1 MADARPAA
9 AAPGSLRRTLLLYL
23 GALLAVF
30 AVALLFAARDYGQRA
45 ANRSYDHLL
54 ASSALSIADSVAL
67 ADGQWQ
73 VDLPYAALD
82 LLAMAPEDRVFYRVA
97 DSRGTLITGY
107 GDLPV
112 PPRRPGSQPQ
122 FFDARYS
129 GETVRFVVVGRSF
142 AAASAQGEVLVQV
155 GQTRR
160 AREAVAQDMVN
171 RSLLAIGVLSGLLLA
186 LVAFGVHRAF
196 RPLVRVERELS
207 RREPSDLKP
216 LDARVPREMDQMV
229 AALNRF
235 MERLSSSNET
245 LRAFMA
251 EAAHQ
256 MRTPLAALRAQ
267 GGQRGTHLVRGFRH
281 ERAQGL
287 VAARQPL
294 HEAVQR
300 RHHLVHLT
308 GHTCIQ
314 RLQVRRFT
322 AREFAFHPHQWPEC
336 TVYTEGDQRQQQT
349 GQHTDR
355 QQRPVDHVLRHRLAR
370 APGLADLHQHLALR
384 GRSSEAAAHHHE
396 AHGLTAVARIEELRL
411 ASRAPGW
418 HRQVAV
424 ASDQRAATVRDAVEH
439 PVLRRHRQQV
449 ERRVRQVDLPLAI
462 GQRHRIG
469 DGQCRGRQQVIVG
482 AVGRTLAVV
491 ACGKQQG
498 DCEHRQQRTQ
508 IQQQGPPQ
516 RTRRGRCRAR
526 VSHRCPRLRR
536 EPRASN
542 RRRARS

>member
-1 MADARPAA
+1 MADARTAN

-30 AVALLFAARDYGQRA
+30 AVALLFAARGYGQRA

-54 ASSALSIADSVAL
+54 VSSALSIADSVAL
-67 ADGQWQ
+67 VDGQWQ

-97 DSRGTLITGY
+97 DSRGNLITGY
-107 GDLPV
+107 GDLPA
-112 PPRRPGSQPQ
+112 PPRRPGPQPQ
-122 FFDARYS
+122 LFDAAYS

-142 AAASAQGEVLVQV
+142 AAASAQGEVQVQV

-171 RSLLAIGVLSGLLLA
+171 RALLAIGVLSGLLLA

-267 GGQRGTHLVRGFRH
+267 AQLALDDDDPEDMRRSLQAIERNATHMSRLLNQLLSDASVIHRSHLQRFAAVDLAETVHQALHEALPQAGPAPRVQLAMTAEPVQVQVHGDALLLREAIKNLVDNALKYGGDGPLQIALTVEGGQAVLTIADHGAGIAAADAERVFERFARGEGAPSGGAGLGLAIVKRVVDSHGGRIDLSNRPQG
-281 ERAQGL
+281 GL
-287 VAARQPL
+287 VA
-294 HEAVQR
+294 
-300 RHHLVHLT
+300 T
-308 GHTCIQ
+308 I
-314 RLQVRRFT
+314 RL
-322 AREFAFHPHQWPEC
+322 P
-336 TVYTEGDQRQQQT
+336 
-349 GQHTDR
+349 
-355 QQRPVDHVLRHRLAR
+355 
-370 APGLADLHQHLALR
+370 
-384 GRSSEAAAHHHE
+384 RSS
-396 AHGLTAVARIEELRL
+396 
-411 ASRAPGW
+411 P
-418 HRQVAV
+418 
-424 ASDQRAATVRDAVEH
+424 
-439 PVLRRHRQQV
+439 
-449 ERRVRQVDLPLAI
+449 
-462 GQRHRIG
+462 
-469 DGQCRGRQQVIVG
+469 
-482 AVGRTLAVV
+482 
-491 ACGKQQG
+491 
-498 DCEHRQQRTQ
+498 
-508 IQQQGPPQ
+508 
-516 RTRRGRCRAR
+516 
-526 VSHRCPRLRR
+526 
-536 EPRASN
+536 
-542 RRRARS
+542 

>member
-1 MADARPAA
+1 MADTRAA
-9 AAPGSLRRTLLLYL
+9 TAAPGSLRRTLLLYL
-23 GALLAVF
+23 GVLLAVF

-54 ASSALSIADSVAL
+54 VSSALSIADSVAL
-67 ADGQWQ
+67 VDGQWQ

-107 GDLPV
+107 GDLPT
-112 PPRRPGSQPQ
+112 PPRRPGTQPQ
-122 FFDARYS
+122 LFDAPYS

-142 AAASAQGEVLVQV
+142 AAASAQGEVQV

-171 RSLLAIGVLSGLLLA
+171 RALLAIGVLSGLLLA

-267 GGQRGTHLVRGFRH
+267 AQLALDDDDPEDMRRSLQAIERNATHMSRLLNQLLSDASVIHRSHLQRF
-281 ERAQGL
+281 
-287 VAARQPL
+287 AAVDLAETVHQAL
-294 HEAVQR
+294 HEALPQASPAPRVQLAMTAEPVQVHGDALLLR
-300 RHHLVHLT
+300 EAIKNLVDNALKYGGDGPLQIALT
-308 GHTCIQ
+308 VESGQAVLTIADHGAGIAAADAE
-314 RLQVRRFT
+314 RVFERF
-322 AREFAFHPHQWPEC
+322 ARG
-336 TVYTEGDQRQQQT
+336 EG
-349 GQHTDR
+349 
-355 QQRPVDHVLRHRLAR
+355 
-370 APGLADLHQHLALR
+370 APSGGAGLGLAIVKRVVDSHGGRIDLSNRPQGGLIATIRLP
-384 GRSSEAAAHHHE
+384 RSS
-396 AHGLTAVARIEELRL
+396 
-411 ASRAPGW
+411 P
-418 HRQVAV
+418 
-424 ASDQRAATVRDAVEH
+424 
-439 PVLRRHRQQV
+439 
-449 ERRVRQVDLPLAI
+449 
-462 GQRHRIG
+462 
-469 DGQCRGRQQVIVG
+469 
-482 AVGRTLAVV
+482 
-491 ACGKQQG
+491 
-498 DCEHRQQRTQ
+498 
-508 IQQQGPPQ
+508 
-516 RTRRGRCRAR
+516 
-526 VSHRCPRLRR
+526 
-536 EPRASN
+536 
-542 RRRARS
+542 